1 MGLGSQLS
9 QVQGG
14 AGQAPAWWGE
24 LSNYPPGMH
33 PDTITQKKW
42 AIQQPFLASLIE

>member
-14 AGQAPAWWGE
+14 VGQAPAWWGE

-33 PDTITQKKW
+33 PDTITQKNG
-42 AIQQPFLASLIE
+42 PYSSHFL